1 MISIIPTVMKPIVP
15 SMFWAIVG
23 VFTAVVDIIPSEY
36 TPRMFSDL
44 LLDIGMLFEEFFYF
58 FVFVEIFAVI
68 DQLRIGL

>member
-1 MISIIPTVMKPIVP
+1 MISIKPTVVKPIVP